1 MVAEKKR
8 YVSLAEV
15 QSLLEKEREQRELTY
30 EQNLALQHTQTFTKL
45 SLTKTKKLIA
55 EFTNIDFVSEEN
67 AYKIA
72 DMLPSHADDVKI
84 IFAKERFTLESD
96 QINEIL
102 DIVAKY
108 L

>member
-1 MVAEKKR
+1 MVDDKKR
-8 YVSLAEV
+8 FVSLAEV

-30 EQNLALQHTQTFTKL
+30 EQNLALQHTQTFTAL

-55 EFTNIDFVSEEN
+55 ELSKLEIVSEEN

-72 DMLPSHADDVKI
+72 DMLPRHADDVKI
-84 IFAKERFTLESD
+84 IFAKERFTLESE
-96 QINEIL
+96 QIKEIL